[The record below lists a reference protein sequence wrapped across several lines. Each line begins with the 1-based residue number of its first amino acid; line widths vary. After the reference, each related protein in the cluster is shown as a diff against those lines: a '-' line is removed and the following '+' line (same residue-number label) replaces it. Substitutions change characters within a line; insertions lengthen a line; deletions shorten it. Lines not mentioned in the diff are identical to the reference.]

1 MLTYQK
7 LARNPSSLR
16 SFTGLAAEE
25 FDRLY
30 EIAESQYPAYELER
44 LDRKN
49 RINAIGQGRNFKL
62 ALKDKLVML
71 LMYYRLYITYELEGF
86 LFDLDQGN
94 VCRNIRHIE
103 PLVKRCIPL
112 PEKVHR
118 KPRRSGQ

>member
-16 SFTGLAAEE
+16 SFTGLTTEE
-25 FDRLY
+25 FDKLY
-30 EIAESQYPAYELER
+30 EIAESQYPQHEKER

-49 RINAIGQGRNFKL
+49 RINAIGQGRPFKL
-62 ALKDKLVML
+62 GLQEKLVML
-71 LMYYRLYITYELEGF
+71 LMYYRLYITYQLQGY

-118 KPRRSGQ
+118 KT